1 MVLSFLEPLPYKMI
15 DHMMH
20 PVILLFSQF
29 ILCGASVFALDYSHH
44 LAVLSAGDRPGSN
57 YCIMI
62 NPFGRDSVPVSSSGR
77 IIRHRDF
84 PSRFVDSRNIDV
96 WLPDGYD
103 EKKKYAVLYMHDGQ
117 MLFDSSTTWNGSE
130 WGVDETMSRLLKDGR
145 IRDCIVV
152 GVWNSGAGRHA
163 DYFPQQPFAMMTEA
177 EQAVV
182 LGSDRNN
189 GQTVFNG
196 SPVRSDGY
204 LRFLVSE
211 LKPFIDK
218 NYSTHRG
225 RKNTFIAG
233 SSMGGLISLYAAC
246 TYPDVFGG
254 AACLSTHWPGV
265 FFVEGNPFPAAM
277 LAYLRDRLPAPRR
290 SLFYFDHGDRSLDA
304 LYPPFQ
310 RDVDHVMRARGY
322 SDRNFRSL
330 FFPGAEHTEKAWA
343 SRFHEPLLFLLKR

>member
-1 MVLSFLEPLPYKMI
+1 MTAICHFKMT
-15 DHMMH
+15 DDMMH
-20 PVILLFSQF
+20 AAFLFFSSVILFVTSLSSFEHSNRH
-29 ILCGASVFALDYSHH
+29 A
-44 LAVLSAGDRPGSN
+44 AVSAGDMTGSKSGL
-57 YCIMI
+57 MMT
-62 NPFGRDSVPVSSSGR
+62 PFGSDTVPVSSSGR

-84 PSRFVDSRNIDV
+84 PSRFVDSRHIDV
-96 WLPDGYD
+96 WLPADYH
-103 EKKKYAVLYMHDGQ
+103 EKKKYDVLYMHDGQ
-117 MLFDSSTTWNGSE
+117 MLFDSTTTWNGSE
-130 WGVDETMSRLLKDGR
+130 WGVDEAMSRLLKDGQ

-182 LGSDRNN
+182 LGSDRQN
-189 GQTVFNG
+189 GHSAFNG
-196 SPVRSDGY
+196 APVRSDAY

-218 NYSTHRG
+218 KYSTYRG
-225 RKNTFIAG
+225 RQHTFIAG

-246 TYPDVFGG
+246 AYPDVFGG

-290 SLFYFDHGDRSLDA
+290 TLFYFDHGDRSLDA

-310 RDVDHVMRARGY
+310 RDVDQVMRARGY

-343 SRFHEPLLFLLKR
+343 SRLHEPLLFLLKR

>member
-1 MVLSFLEPLPYKMI
+1 MMPAAFIFFSSIILFITSLSSFEDSNRHAVVSSEDMTGSKSSHMIHPFVL
-15 DHMMH
+15 DT
-20 PVILLFSQF
+20 
-29 ILCGASVFALDYSHH
+29 
-44 LAVLSAGDRPGSN
+44 
-57 YCIMI
+57 
-62 NPFGRDSVPVSSSGR
+62 VPVTSFGR

-96 WLPDGYD
+96 WLPDGYH

-117 MLFDSSTTWNGSE
+117 MLFDSTTTWNGSE

-163 DYFPQQPFAMMTEA
+163 DYFPQQPFAMMTET

-182 LGSDRNN
+182 YGSDRNN
-189 GQTVFNG
+189 GHSAFNG
-196 SPVRSDGY
+196 APVRSDAY

-218 NYSTHRG
+218 NYSTHSG
-225 RKNTFIAG
+225 RQHTFIAG
-233 SSMGGLISLYAAC
+233 SSMGGLISLYATCA
-246 TYPDVFGG
+246 YPDVFGG

-277 LAYLRDRLPAPRR
+277 LRYLRERLPAPGRTV
-290 SLFYFDHGDRSLDA
+290 FYFDHGDRSLDA

-310 RDVDHVMRARGY
+310 KDVDQLLRSRGY
-322 SDRNFRSL
+322 SDKNFRSL

-343 SRFHEPLLFLLKR
+343 SRFHEPLLFLLRR